1 MAVRW
6 PDRGPTIRHP
16 VRARAGDNSNK
27 REARRPVVTAVTSQ
41 QPAVQQ
47 PGPGGTAGALR
58 AALPAL
64 PAQTSLSGAE
74 QLLPGEWPDRLAA
87 DG

>member
-16 VRARAGDNSNK
+16 ARARAGDNSNK
-27 REARRPVVTAVTSQ
+27 REARGPVVTAVTSQ

-47 PGPGGTAGALR
+47 PGPGGAARALC
-58 AALPAL
+58 AAL

-74 QLLPGEWPDRLAA
+74 QLLPGEWLDRLAA